1 MIPAL
6 KHMYTFKIKDNSP
19 NIDVLVTR
27 GLLALA
33 SIASLL
39 YQSNQYFFIN
49 VLSAVIL
56 VTAAI
61 FVNTLLVKYK
71 VDNRIVLIVAA
82 ILLFIATHAIIFA
95 VVIIVYGLIVKKLYK
110 EPVVNVNTEGVIFKK
125 MFATPVHAWN
135 EFNNIILK
143 DNLLTLDFKNNKLLQ
158 LTILEN
164 ETSIDEGSFNHFC
177 SGFIGV

>member
-1 MIPAL
+1 
-6 KHMYTFKIKDNSP
+6 MYTFNIKDNSP

-27 GLLALA
+27 CLLALA

-39 YQSNQYFFIN
+39 YQSNQYFIIN

-56 VTAAI
+56 FIAAI
-61 FVNTLLVKYK
+61 FVNTLLIKYK
-71 VDNRIVLIVAA
+71 VDNRILLIVAA
-82 ILLFIATHAIIFA
+82 ILLFIATHAIIFCA
-95 VVIIVYGLIVKKLYK
+95 ILIVYGLIVKKLYK

-125 MFATPVHAWN
+125 MFTNPVHAWD

-158 LTILEN
+158 LTIIEN
-164 ETSIDEGSFNHFC
+164 ETMVDEGSFNHFC
-177 SGFIGV
+177 SGFIGM

>member
-1 MIPAL
+1 
-6 KHMYTFKIKDNSP
+6 MYTFNIKDNSP

-27 GLLALA
+27 CLLALA
-33 SIASLL
+33 SIASIL
-39 YQSNQYFFIN
+39 YHTNQYFFIN

-56 VTAAI
+56 FTAAI
-61 FVNTLLVKYK
+61 FVNTLLTKYK
-71 VDNRIVLIVAA
+71 IDNRILLVIAA
-82 ILLFIATHAIIFA
+82 IQLFIATHAIIFA
-95 VVIIVYGLIVKKLYK
+95 AILIIYGLIVKKLYK

-125 MFATPVHAWN
+125 MFANPVHAWD

-158 LTILEN
+158 LTIVEN
-164 ETSIDEGSFNHFC
+164 ETMVDEGSFNHFC

>member
-1 MIPAL
+1 
-6 KHMYTFKIKDNSP
+6 MYTFNIKDNSP

-27 GLLALA
+27 CLLALA
-33 SIASLL
+33 SIASVL
-39 YQSNQYFFIN
+39 YQSKQYFFIN

-56 VTAAI
+56 FTAAI

-71 VDNRIVLIVAA
+71 VDNRILLIVAA
-82 ILLFIATHAIIFA
+82 ILLFITTHAIIFA
-95 VVIIVYGLIVKKLYK
+95 AILIVYGMIVKKLYK
-110 EPVVNVNTEGVIFKK
+110 EPVVTINTEGVVIKK
-125 MFATPVHAWN
+125 MFANPVHAWD

-158 LTILEN
+158 LTIVEN
-164 ETSIDEGSFNHFC
+164 EIMVDEGSFNHFC